1 MADLIDDPELE
12 ALGQL
17 AEEFLTRWR
26 RGDQP
31 SVADYAKQHPELAD
45 GIRALF
51 PTLIL
56 MERSKP
62 NRSSWT
68 ADDTRD
74 DSLSHNLLPWR
85 LGEYELVRELGRGGM
100 GIVFEAKQEALDRC
114 VAVKVLPGTAA
125 YDDRTRQRF
134 LREARTIARLRHPH
148 IIPIHT
154 VGEQDGVLFY
164 VMDLIGGT
172 SLDQLKPPDR
182 VEGDGHARA
191 RWVARLGVQAAETLT
206 YAHGEGILHRDVK
219 PANFVLDQDGKLWLT
234 DFGLAKLM
242 GDPPLTATGEW
253 LGTLRYLAPEC
264 LRGESSV
271 RSDLYGLGLTL
282 YELLVGVPAFPETD
296 RARLIQLIAEGT
308 PVPPRRHDPTIPR
321 DLETIILKASAREP
335 ELRYES
341 ALELAEDLRR
351 FLDCWPIRGHRTA
364 PGARLIRWIRRNP
377 AIASLALTSMALV
390 LVIISLVTYY
400 LFVPRRAASG
410 LDSPSQPAP
419 SPGLARDAQVSP
431 PPPGLPKDGPP
442 WGFGRRYAPAGVGA
456 GGGHGPRGP
465 RHGMGPQ

>member
-26 RGDQP
+26 LGDQP
-31 SVADYAKQHPELAD
+31 SVADYAEQHPELAD

-74 DSLSHNLLPWR
+74 DSLSHNLLPR
-85 LGEYELVRELGRGGM
+85 HLGEYELVRELGRGGM
-100 GIVFEAKQEALDRC
+100 GIVFEAKQEALGRY

-134 LREARTIARLRHPH
+134 VREARIIARLRHPH

-164 VMDLIGGT
+164 VMDLIRGT

-242 GDPPLTATGEW
+242 GDPSLTATGDC
-253 LGTLRYLAPEC
+253 LGTLRYLAPEG

-271 RSDLYGLGLTL
+271 RSDVYGLGLTL

-296 RARLIQLIAEGT
+296 RTRLLQLIAET
-308 PVPPRRHDPTIPR
+308 NPIPPRHCDPTIPR
-321 DLETIILKASAREP
+321 DLETIILKASARDP
-335 ELRYES
+335 ADRYE
-341 ALELAEDLRR
+341 APTELAADLRR
-351 FLDCWPIRGHRTA
+351 FLAAQGIRAHRT
-364 PGARLIRWIRRNP
+364 GLGVRLVRWVRHNP
-377 AIASLALTSMALV
+377 VFALVVATTILLALLLISFVGNALLTSSQTA
-390 LVIISLVTYY
+390 
-400 LFVPRRAASG
+400 RR
-410 LDSPSQPAP
+410 LESP
-419 SPGLARDAQVSP
+419 AQSP
-431 PPPGLPKDGPP
+431 PASVGPGQTEARQSTPSGRPNGPP
-442 WGFGRRYAPAGVGA
+442 WGFGRRHMPPGA
-456 GGGHGPRGP
+456 GAGAGFGPRGP
-465 RHGMGPQ
+465 RRGMGPP